1 MGKIRQ
7 DNTCNRRIFK
17 TGFFLASCE
26 KITDVSTFHIDVSD
40 EEVKCEVPKVI
51 DSNFEAT
58 KFAFHEHC
66 SFKSNLNGNVF
77 KEKCYVILGFN
88 LPEEDSY
95 NFSSLTGK
103 S

>member
-1 MGKIRQ
+1 M
-7 DNTCNRRIFK
+7 
-17 TGFFLASCE
+17 
-26 KITDVSTFHIDVSD
+26 
-40 EEVKCEVPKVI
+40 I

-58 KFAFHEHC
+58 KFAFHEHF

-95 NFSSLTGK
+95 NFFVTNWKELTGRVLHGIFRYIWHLGIDNPNPFTPVHYLHVLLK
-103 S
+103 YIMTIASIQ